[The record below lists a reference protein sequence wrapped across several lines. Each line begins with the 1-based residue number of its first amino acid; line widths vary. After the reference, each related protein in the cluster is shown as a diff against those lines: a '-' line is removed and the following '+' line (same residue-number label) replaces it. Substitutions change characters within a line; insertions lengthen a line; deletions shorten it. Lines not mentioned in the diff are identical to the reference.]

1 MGKKTVVTILV
12 ILLIALGLIYS
23 IYIRGYLFQKVVSPI
38 PDIQPTSEQVEVE
51 MNTWVDQ
58 SEFKVNYPKN
68 LKINPHDE
76 DKENYAHLE
85 FTSEDHPG
93 NIIIWV
99 KDTQFLDLNDWMI
112 KMKIDKAIDSN
123 LGGIPSKKTISSMG
137 SQKLTNTV
145 IRNGYL
151 YQIETNLKDAPYWQ
165 DVYNK
170 IAASFEFVSPETQ
183 TSQKNPQSDSSSGG
197 NEDFVADEE
206 ETIE

>member
-1 MGKKTVVTILV
+1 
-12 ILLIALGLIYS
+12 
-23 IYIRGYLFQKVVSPI
+23 
-38 PDIQPTSEQVEVE
+38 
-51 MNTWVDQ
+51 
-58 SEFKVNYPKN
+58 
-68 LKINPHDE
+68 
-76 DKENYAHLE
+76 
-85 FTSEDHPG
+85 
-93 NIIIWV
+93 
-99 KDTQFLDLNDWMI
+99 
-112 KMKIDKAIDSN
+112 
-123 LGGIPSKKTISSMG
+123 MG